1 MWKSS
6 TLTEQPVGQ
15 KRYEK
20 GNQKVSW
27 DKQR

>member
-1 MWKSS
+1 MEIKHIS
-6 TLTEQPVGQ
+6 EQPVGQ

-27 DKQR
+27 DKQK